1 MTGAIWA
8 SEPLEGRAH
17 DRAGKP
23 ALSPSRTCAALVV
36 GLLELGLV
44 AGQPSFARAGDVTL
58 AETGSTLIDPLFK
71 VWAADYTKTHR
82 GVRISPAATN
92 SVAGVEQAI
101 SGAVQIGAS
110 DAYMSDGEVEQNPL
124 IINVPMAI
132 SAQTVNYIF
141 PA

>member
-1 MTGAIWA
+1 M
-8 SEPLEGRAH
+8 SRLPKRA
-17 DRAGKP
+17 R
-23 ALSPSRTCAALVV
+23 PSSIRRLR
-36 GLLELGLV
+36 L
-44 AGQPSFARAGDVTL
+44 
-58 AETGSTLIDPLFK
+58 
-71 VWAADYTKTHR
+71 AADYTKTHS
-82 GVRISPAATN
+82 GVTIAPAATN

-132 SAQTVNYIF
+132 SAQTVQLTIS